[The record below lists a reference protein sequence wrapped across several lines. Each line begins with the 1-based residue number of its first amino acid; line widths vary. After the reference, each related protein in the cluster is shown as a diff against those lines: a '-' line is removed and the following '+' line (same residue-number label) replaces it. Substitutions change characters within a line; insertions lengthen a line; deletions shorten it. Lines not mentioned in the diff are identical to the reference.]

1 MDPNSIQ
8 DHIYSREYLL
18 KQGGTVPPHSTGSKK
33 TLPKR
38 VINCLKMDLLIFLV
52 CTILFLNNH

>member
-33 TLPKR
+33 TLPER
-38 VINCLKMDLLIFLV
+38 VIYCLKMDLLIFLV
-52 CTILFLNNH
+52 YTILF